1 MENLENK
8 ISRIFDKSESV
19 TAKDYFML
27 EKELISLTTNV
38 AINFSDFLIEIQSLD
53 EYKKHSVSELFKKFV
68 EERLK

>member
-1 MENLENK
+1 MKSLGNK

-38 AINFSDFLIEIQSLD
+38 SIGFGEFLIEIQSLD
-53 EYKKHSVSELFKKFV
+53 KYKKYSVSELFLKFI